1 MTSHTETMKTKPFNT
16 PDTQAILAGRKTI
29 FRELIKPQPTD
40 YKYCGTVGSI
50 YHFERR
56 IMNNLLEYI
65 NAKPRFQ
72 QGDIIAVKEI
82 WAISYDIEDHYELEH
97 PCISISEDG
106 YSYKADGKPFISSPW
121 HSPVTMPRE
130 AHRLF
135 LEVVSVNVE
144 RLRDISYNDCLKE
157 GIGNDLCDF
166 CPLEK
171 KGVYNVPGP
180 GGGIAGCEGSH
191 CDVAED
197 TLIQSFASLHPDKW
211 QRNEW
216 VFVYKFRRVD
226 IKQEDQP

>member
-1 MTSHTETMKTKPFNT
+1 MRTKPFNT
-16 PDTQAILAGRKTI
+16 PDTQAILAGRKTM
-29 FRELIKPQPTD
+29 FREVIKPQPTD
-40 YKYCGTVGSI
+40 YKYCGIVGSI

-56 IMNNLLEYI
+56 IINNWLEYI

-72 QGDIIAVKEI
+72 QGDIIAVKESWGLNYFSSANFWHFKEGI
-82 WAISYDIEDHYELEH
+82 NVDKIDIV
-97 PCISISEDG
+97 
-106 YSYKADGKPFISSPW
+106 YKADDPTRDTEFLLDNCFK
-121 HSPVTMPRE
+121 SPVTMPRE

-135 LEVVSVNVE
+135 LEVVSVKVE
-144 RLRDISYNDCLKE
+144 RLQDMPFDDCIKE

-180 GGGIAGCEGSH
+180 GGCIAGCEGSH

-211 QRNEW
+211 QQNEW
-216 VFVYKFRRVD
+216 VFVYEFRRVEKPK
-226 IKQEDQP
+226 KQTT